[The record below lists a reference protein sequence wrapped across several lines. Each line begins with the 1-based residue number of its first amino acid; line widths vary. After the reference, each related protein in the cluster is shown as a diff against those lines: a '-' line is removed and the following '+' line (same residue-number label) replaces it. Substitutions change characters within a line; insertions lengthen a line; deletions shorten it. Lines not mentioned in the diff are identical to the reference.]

1 MALTVKHMP
10 EKFGD
15 SRKLLKT
22 RQLLLRRFFGER
34 VYGNGFM
41 VYMVMV

>member
-1 MALTVKHMP
+1 MALTVKHMT
-10 EKFGD
+10 EEFDEGRKFLET
-15 SRKLLKT
+15 SH
-22 RQLLLRRFFGER
+22 LLRWRFRGER